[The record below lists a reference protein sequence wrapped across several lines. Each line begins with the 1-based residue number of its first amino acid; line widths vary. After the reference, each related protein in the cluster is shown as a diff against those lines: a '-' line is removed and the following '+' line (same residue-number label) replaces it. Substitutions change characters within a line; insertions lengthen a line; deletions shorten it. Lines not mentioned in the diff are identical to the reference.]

1 MSRDKGSRRQK
12 TRDRQPAKRTETDV
26 RAGGVRSPDFDLRR
40 THDAPVQEDG
50 RHRRQDLYQRI
61 SDSGTA
67 PAADAGTDDTVPWQA
82 FGEDSHIVQD
92 SGAGPRQSGQDFSP
106 RGSFHEGRQQDS
118 GYSGQDDSG
127 RLKRRDADFS
137 RRGSRE
143 LSGSTGASA
152 SSGAGSTGSG
162 GTPGGRRMYQHG
174 SRYQQRFQET
184 AKAGELKEKQPEPA
198 GAEDH
203 GHRRQDLYQG
213 TSEGGTAPAADAGT
227 DDMAFRQDSGGS
239 GRVKRR
245 DADFSR
251 RGSREPSGSG
261 GTGPF
266 ASSGAAST
274 GAGEPPGR
282 RRARQHGNKYQQ
294 RFQEAAK
301 AGEPKEKQPGA
312 GGGEPKRA
320 SKLEFTADELPP
332 ETADKKLTHARRKAE
347 RVEKKL
353 GDAEARLPSRK
364 KLRMETVSDPESG
377 KAKKRLKFEK
387 EVKSQRAHVKGP
399 LPLRPVKAGANMAI
413 GYAHKKIYQAEE
425 ENVGIKAAHRTELAG
440 EAGVRMAYHRH
451 MTAPYRRAA
460 KLQQRSARAN
470 ARLAYRQTLQ
480 DNPELKKKF
489 LARMWQKQKLKR
501 QYAKAAREAQK
512 TGKRA
517 KDAAVTTE
525 KIAAWVINTV
535 KRHPVICGIIFL
547 LLLVVFLIAS
557 LFSSFSNIGAGGL
570 GSIAASSYLA
580 EDADINN
587 AELIY
592 TEWETDLQMEI
603 GRVETDRPGY
613 DEYRYNI
620 GAIEHDPY
628 ILMGYLTS
636 VYQDFTC
643 EQIEGVL
650 RQLFNEQYSLTFTE
664 ETETRYRTETSVNP
678 ETGEETE
685 EEVPYE
691 WRILNVKLTATPLA
705 NLVVQRMDEEQKE
718 ICEILLQTKGCR
730 QYVEN
735 VFGTNWLPYVTSY
748 YGYRV
753 HPVSGGK
760 DYHTGVD
767 IGMPQGTEILA
778 GHDGTVT
785 LAGNAGGYGLCV
797 AIEGGAYG
805 GHTLTTKYGHCSQVL
820 VSAGQEVRAGDVIA
834 KVGSTGN
841 STGPHLHLEV
851 LVDGQYL
858 NPLYFADTGDTSER
872 RLPAAGAGGGGN
884 YFDYD
889 VPPEALADEKFAA
902 MLAEAEK
909 YLGYPYVWGG
919 ASPST
924 SFDCSGY
931 VSWVVN
937 HCGVGWN
944 FGRLTA
950 DGLLGVCTPVSSA
963 DARPGDLIFF
973 QGTYNTSG
981 ASHVGIYVGNGMMIH
996 CGDPISYANINTSYW
1011 QQHFYTFARL
1021 P

>member
-1 MSRDKGSRRQK
+1 MSRDKEFRRPK
-12 TRDRQPAKRTETDV
+12 DDAARQPARKTENDV
-26 RAGGVRSPDFDLRR
+26 RAGEVRSQDFDLRR
-40 THDAPVQEDG
+40 ARDAPLQEDNRHKG
-50 RHRRQDLYQRI
+50 RNLYQGA
-61 SDSGTA
+61 SEDSTI
-67 PAADAGTDDTVPWQA
+67 PAADS
-82 FGEDSHIVQD
+82 GEDYPASRQASGDSVQD
-92 SGAGPRQSGQDFSP
+92 SRGDLQQSGLDFSG
-106 RGSFHEGRQQDS
+106 RDSFRESRQQDS
-118 GYSGQDDSG
+118 G
-127 RLKRRDADFS
+127 RFRRQDADFS
-137 RRGSRE
+137 RHGSQE
-143 LSGSTGASA
+143 LSGSGSLETSTASE
-152 SSGAGSTGSG
+152 AGSTN
-162 GTPGGRRMYQHG
+162 
-174 SRYQQRFQET
+174 
-184 AKAGELKEKQPEPA
+184 AGE
-198 GAEDH
+198 
-203 GHRRQDLYQG
+203 
-213 TSEGGTAPAADAGT
+213 TS
-227 DDMAFRQDSGGS
+227 
-239 GRVKRR
+239 
-245 DADFSR
+245 
-251 RGSREPSGSG
+251 
-261 GTGPF
+261 
-266 ASSGAAST
+266 
-274 GAGEPPGR
+274 GR
-282 RRARQHGNKYQQ
+282 RRMHQHGNKYQQ

-301 AGEPKEKQPGA
+301 AEEPQEKQPGA
-312 GGGEPKRA
+312 AEGEPKRP

-332 ETADKKLTHARRKAE
+332 EAADKKLTQARRRAE

-353 GDAEARLPSRK
+353 EDAEARLPSRK
-364 KLRMETVSDPESG
+364 KLRMETASDPETG
-377 KAKKRLKFEK
+377 KAKKRLKFEQ
-387 EVKSQRAHVKGP
+387 EVKSQRVHVKGS
-399 LPLRPVKAGANMAI
+399 LPMRPVKAAANTAA

-425 ENVGIKAAHRTELAG
+425 ENIGVKAAHRTELVG
-440 EAGVRMAYHRH
+440 EAGARTLYHRH
-451 MTAPYRRAA
+451 KTAPYRRVT
-460 KLQQRSARAN
+460 KLQQKSARAN
-470 ARLAYRQTLQ
+470 AQFAYRQTLS
-480 DNPELKKKF
+480 DHPELKKNL

-525 KIAAWVINTV
+525 KIAASVVNAV
-535 KRHPVICGIIFL
+535 KRHPVICGILIL
-547 LLLVVFLIAS
+547 LLLVVFLITS
-557 LFSSFSNIGAGGL
+557 LFSSFSNIGTGGL
-570 GSIAASSYLA
+570 GSIAASTYLA
-580 EDADINN
+580 EDQDINN

-603 GRVETDRPGY
+603 DRVETDRPGY

-636 VYQDFTC
+636 AYQNFTY

-664 ETETRYRTETSVNP
+664 ETEIRYRTETHVDP
-678 ETGEETE
+678 DTGEETE

-691 WRILNVKLTATPLA
+691 WHILNVKLTATPLA
-705 NLVVQRMDEEQKE
+705 NLVVQRMSAEQKE
-718 ICEILLQTKGCR
+718 ICEILLQTKSNR
-730 QYVEN
+730 QYVKN

-753 HPVSGGK
+753 HPISGEK
-760 DYHTGVD
+760 NYHTGVD
-767 IGMPQGTEILA
+767 IGMAQGTEILA

-797 AIEGGAYG
+797 AIEGEAYE
-805 GHTLTTKYGHCSQVL
+805 GHTLTTKYGHCSQIL
-820 VSAGQEVRAGDVIA
+820 VSVGQEVKAGDVIA

-858 NPLYFADTGDTSER
+858 NPLYFADTGDTSSTG
-872 RLPAAGAGGGGN
+872 LPNIGAGGGGS

-889 VPPEALADEKFAA
+889 IPPEALADEQFAA
-902 MLAEAEK
+902 MIAEAEK

-919 ASPST
+919 ANPST
-924 SFDCSGY
+924 SFDCSGF

-937 HCGVGWN
+937 HTGWN

-963 DARPGDLIFF
+963 NARPGDLIFF

-1011 QQHFYTFARL
+1011 QSHFYTFGRL

>member
-1 MSRDKGSRRQK
+1 MSRDKEIRRQK
-12 TRDRQPAKRTETDV
+12 DAARQPARKTETDV
-26 RAGGVRSPDFDLRR
+26 RAGEMRGQDFDLRR
-40 THDAPVQEDG
+40 ARDAPGQEDNRHKG
-50 RHRRQDLYQRI
+50 RNLYQGA
-61 SDSGTA
+61 SEGGA
-67 PAADAGTDDTVPWQA
+67 VPAADSDMDFTASRQA
-82 FGEDSHIVQD
+82 SGDFVQD
-92 SGAGPRQSGQDFSP
+92 SRSDPQQSGPDFSG
-106 RGSFHEGRQQDS
+106 RDSFRESRRQDS
-118 GYSGQDDSG
+118 GYSGHSDSG
-127 RLKRRDADFS
+127 RFRHQDADFS
-137 RRGSRE
+137 RRGGQE
-143 LSGSTGASA
+143 LSGSGSSEASA
-152 SSGAGSTGSG
+152 ASEAGSTN
-162 GTPGGRRMYQHG
+162 
-174 SRYQQRFQET
+174 
-184 AKAGELKEKQPEPA
+184 AGE
-198 GAEDH
+198 
-203 GHRRQDLYQG
+203 
-213 TSEGGTAPAADAGT
+213 T
-227 DDMAFRQDSGGS
+227 
-239 GRVKRR
+239 
-245 DADFSR
+245 
-251 RGSREPSGSG
+251 
-261 GTGPF
+261 
-266 ASSGAAST
+266 
-274 GAGEPPGR
+274 PGR
-282 RRARQHGNKYQQ
+282 RRMHQHGNKYQQ

-301 AGEPKEKQPGA
+301 AEEPQEKQPGSA
-312 GGGEPKRA
+312 EGETKRP

-332 ETADKKLTHARRKAE
+332 EAADKKLTQARRRAE

-353 GDAEARLPSRK
+353 EDAEARLPSRK
-364 KLRMETVSDPESG
+364 KLRMETASDPETG
-377 KAKKRLKFEK
+377 KAKKRLKFEQ
-387 EVKSQRAHVKGP
+387 EVKSQRAHVKGS
-399 LPLRPVKAGANMAI
+399 LPMRPVKAAANTAA

-425 ENVGIKAAHRTELAG
+425 ENVGVKAAHRTELVG
-440 EAGVRMAYHRH
+440 EAGARTLYHRH
-451 MTAPYRRAA
+451 KTAPYRRVT
-460 KLQQRSARAN
+460 KLQQKSARAN
-470 ARLAYRQTLQ
+470 AQLAYRQTLS
-480 DNPELKKKF
+480 DYPELKKNF

-525 KIAAWVINTV
+525 KIAASVVNTV
-535 KRHPVICGIIFL
+535 KRHPVICGVLIL
-547 LLLVVFLIAS
+547 LLLVVFLITS
-557 LFSSFSNIGAGGL
+557 LFSSFSSIGTGGL
-570 GSIAASSYLA
+570 GSIAASTYLA
-580 EDADINN
+580 EDQDINN
-587 AELIY
+587 AELTY

-603 GRVETDRPGY
+603 DRVETDRPGY

-636 VYQDFTC
+636 AYQNFTY

-664 ETETRYRTETSVNP
+664 ETEIRYRTETRVDP

-691 WRILNVKLTATPLA
+691 WHILNVKLTATPLA
-705 NLVVQRMDEEQKE
+705 NLVVQRMSAEQKE
-718 ICEILLQTKGCR
+718 ICEILLQTKGNR
-730 QYVEN
+730 QYVQD

-753 HPVSGGK
+753 HPISGEK
-760 DYHTGVD
+760 NYHTGVD
-767 IGMPQGTEILA
+767 IGMAQGTEILA

-797 AIEGGAYG
+797 AIEGEAYE
-805 GHTLTTKYGHCSQVL
+805 GHTLTTKYGHCSQIL
-820 VSAGQEVRAGDVIA
+820 VSVGQEVKAGDAIA
-834 KVGSTGN
+834 RVGSTGN

-858 NPLYFADTGDTSER
+858 NPLYFADTGDTSSTG
-872 RLPAAGAGGGGN
+872 LPDIGAGGGGS

-889 VPPEALADEKFAA
+889 IPPEALADEQFAA
-902 MLAEAEK
+902 MIAEAEK

-924 SFDCSGY
+924 SFDCSGF

-937 HCGVGWN
+937 HTGWN

-1011 QQHFYTFARL
+1011 QSHFYTFGRL

>member
-1 MSRDKGSRRQK
+1 MDISRDKEFRRPK
-12 TRDRQPAKRTETDV
+12 DDAARQPARKTETDV
-26 RAGGVRSPDFDLRR
+26 RAGEVRSQDFDLRR
-40 THDAPVQEDG
+40 ARDAPVQEDNRHKG
-50 RHRRQDLYQRI
+50 RNLYQGASEGSTI
-61 SDSGTA
+61 
-67 PAADAGTDDTVPWQA
+67 PAADLGVDYPASRQA
-82 FGEDSHIVQD
+82 SGDSVQD
-92 SGAGPRQSGQDFSP
+92 SRGNPQQSGPDFSG
-106 RGSFHEGRQQDS
+106 RDSFRESRQQDS
-118 GYSGQDDSG
+118 GRFQ
-127 RLKRRDADFS
+127 RQDADFS
-137 RRGSRE
+137 RRGGQA
-143 LSGSTGASA
+143 LSGSGSSEASSA
-152 SSGAGSTGSG
+152 SETGSTN
-162 GTPGGRRMYQHG
+162 
-174 SRYQQRFQET
+174 
-184 AKAGELKEKQPEPA
+184 AGE
-198 GAEDH
+198 
-203 GHRRQDLYQG
+203 
-213 TSEGGTAPAADAGT
+213 T
-227 DDMAFRQDSGGS
+227 
-239 GRVKRR
+239 
-245 DADFSR
+245 
-251 RGSREPSGSG
+251 
-261 GTGPF
+261 
-266 ASSGAAST
+266 
-274 GAGEPPGR
+274 PGR
-282 RRARQHGNKYQQ
+282 RRMHQHGNKYQQ

-301 AGEPKEKQPGA
+301 AEEPQEKQPGA
-312 GGGEPKRA
+312 AEGEPKRP

-332 ETADKKLTHARRKAE
+332 EAADKKLTQARRRAE

-353 GDAEARLPSRK
+353 EDAEARLPSRK
-364 KLRMETVSDPESG
+364 KLRMETASDPETG
-377 KAKKRLKFEK
+377 KAKKRLKFEQ
-387 EVKSQRAHVKGP
+387 EVKSQRAHVKGS
-399 LPLRPVKAGANMAI
+399 LPMRPVKAAANTAV

-425 ENVGIKAAHRTELAG
+425 ENVGVKAAHRTELVG
-440 EAGVRMAYHRH
+440 EAGARTLYHRH
-451 MTAPYRRAA
+451 KTAPYRRVT
-460 KLQQRSARAN
+460 KLQQKSARAN
-470 ARLAYRQTLQ
+470 AQFAYRQTLS
-480 DNPELKKKF
+480 DHPELKKNL

-525 KIAAWVINTV
+525 KIAASVVNTV
-535 KRHPVICGIIFL
+535 KRHPVICGILIL
-547 LLLVVFLIAS
+547 LLLVVFLITS
-557 LFSSFSNIGAGGL
+557 LFSSFSNIGTGGL
-570 GSIAASSYLA
+570 GSIAASTYLA
-580 EDADINN
+580 EDQDINN

-603 GRVETDRPGY
+603 DRVETDRPGY

-636 VYQDFTC
+636 AYQNFTY

-664 ETETRYRTETSVNP
+664 ETEIRYRTETHIDP
-678 ETGEETE
+678 DTGEETE

-691 WRILNVKLTATPLA
+691 WHILNVKLTATPLA
-705 NLVVQRMDEEQKE
+705 NLVVQRMSAEQKE
-718 ICEILLQTKGCR
+718 ICEILLQTKGNR
-730 QYVEN
+730 QYVKN

-753 HPVSGGK
+753 HPISGEK
-760 DYHTGVD
+760 NYHTGVD
-767 IGMPQGTEILA
+767 IGMAQGTEILA

-797 AIEGGAYG
+797 AIEGEAYK
-805 GHTLTTKYGHCSQVL
+805 GHTLTTKYGHCSQIL
-820 VSAGQEVRAGDVIA
+820 VSVGQEVKAGDVIA

-858 NPLYFADTGDTSER
+858 NPLYFADTGDTSSTG
-872 RLPAAGAGGGGN
+872 LPNIGAGGGGS

-889 VPPEALADEKFAA
+889 IPPEALADEQFAA
-902 MLAEAEK
+902 MIAEAEK

-924 SFDCSGY
+924 SFDCSGF

-937 HCGVGWN
+937 HTGWN

-1011 QQHFYTFARL
+1011 QSHFYTFGRL

>member
-1 MSRDKGSRRQK
+1 MARDRNFQRKQK
-12 TRDRQPAKRTETDV
+12 DARMPTRDSHGEDRMAARQGE
-26 RAGGVRSPDFDLRR
+26 PDYDLRR
-40 THDAPVQEDG
+40 ARDAPSSGTSRNRRQAAPVQTETYG
-50 RHRRQDLYQRI
+50 
-61 SDSGTA
+61 SDIFAGCENSDTA
-67 PAADAGTDDTVPWQA
+67 A
-82 FGEDSHIVQD
+82 QD
-92 SGAGPRQSGQDFSP
+92 SPTQVFPGQEPTGSEPYVPETRRGSQGQGNAAYRDSRQEDFSQGSPGRRNTAYQNFKQEEPRQ
-106 RGSFHEGRQQDS
+106 
-118 GYSGQDDSG
+118 
-127 RLKRRDADFS
+127 ADFS
-137 RRGSRE
+137 
-143 LSGSTGASA
+143 
-152 SSGAGSTGSG
+152 
-162 GTPGGRRMYQHG
+162 
-174 SRYQQRFQET
+174 QE
-184 AKAGELKEKQPEPA
+184 
-198 GAEDH
+198 
-203 GHRRQDLYQG
+203 
-213 TSEGGTAPAADAGT
+213 S
-227 DDMAFRQDSGGS
+227 
-239 GRVKRR
+239 
-245 DADFSR
+245 
-251 RGSREPSGSG
+251 
-261 GTGPF
+261 
-266 ASSGAAST
+266 
-274 GAGEPPGR
+274 PGR
-282 RRARQHGNKYQQ
+282 RNAAYQNFRQEESPQENSRQTVFAEHGPKGADSRYGKLFQEGAGAQKGEEKSGQAGRRNRTRQHGNKYQQ

-301 AGEPKEKQPGA
+301 AGEPQEKPPEA
-312 GGGEPKRA
+312 AEGEPKRP

-332 ETADKKLTHARRKAE
+332 ETADKKLTKARRKAE
-347 RVEKKL
+347 RTAEKL
-353 GDAEARLPSRK
+353 EQAENRLPARR
-364 KLRMETVSDPESG
+364 KLRMETSSDPGTG

-399 LPLRPVKAGANMAI
+399 VPMRPVKAGANMAV
-413 GYAHKKIYQAEE
+413 GYAHKKIYQAEN
-425 ENVGIKAAHRTELAG
+425 ENVGIKAAHRTELVSESG
-440 EAGVRMAYHRH
+440 LRMAYHRH
-451 MTAPYRRAA
+451 KTAPYRRVA

-470 ARLAYRQTLQ
+470 ARLAYRQTLH
-480 DNPELKKKF
+480 DSPELKKNL
-489 LARMWQKQKLKR
+489 LARMWQKQKIKR
-501 QYAKAAREAQK
+501 QYAKAAREAK
-512 TGKRA
+512 KAGKRA

-525 KIAAWVINTV
+525 KIAAGVV
-535 KRHPVICGIIFL
+535 HAVRRHPVICGIVLL
-547 LLLVVFLIAS
+547 LLLVFFLIAS
-557 LFSSFSNIGAGGL
+557 LISSFSNLGAGGL
-570 GSIAASSYLA
+570 GSLAAD
-580 EDADINN
+580 DADINN
-587 AELIY
+587 AELAY
-592 TEWETDLQMEI
+592 TEWETDLQMQI
-603 GRVETDRPGY
+603 NRVESDRPGY

-620 GAIEHDPY
+620 GPIEHDSY
-628 ILMGYLTS
+628 VLMGYLTS
-636 VYQDFTC
+636 AYQNFTYA
-643 EQIEGVL
+643 QIEGVL
-650 RQLFNEQYSLTFTE
+650 RELFNGQYSLSFSE
-664 ETETRYRTETSVNP
+664 ETETRYRTETSVDP

-691 WRILNVKLTATPLA
+691 WHILNVTLTSTPLE
-705 NLVVQRMDEEQKE
+705 NLVVSRMNADQKE
-718 ICEILLQTKGCR
+718 ICEILLQTKGNR
-730 QYVEN
+730 QYVKN

-753 HPVSGGK
+753 HPISGGK
-760 DYHTGVD
+760 NYHTGVD

-785 LAGNAGGYGLCV
+785 LAGEAGGYGLCV
-797 AIEGGAYG
+797 AIEGEAYE
-805 GHTLTTKYGHCSQVL
+805 GHSLTTKYGHCSQIL
-820 VSAGQEVRAGDVIA
+820 VSAGQEVKAGDVIA

-851 LVDGQYL
+851 LVDGQYM

-872 RLPAAGAGGGGN
+872 HLPEAGAGGGGN

>member
-1 MSRDKGSRRQK
+1 MSRDKEFRRPK
-12 TRDRQPAKRTETDV
+12 DDAARQPARKTENDV
-26 RAGGVRSPDFDLRR
+26 RTGEVRGQDFDLRR
-40 THDAPVQEDG
+40 ACDAPLQEDN
-50 RHRRQDLYQRI
+50 RHRGRKLYQRA
-61 SDSGTA
+61 SEDGTI
-67 PAADAGTDDTVPWQA
+67 PAADSGVDYPAPRQA
-82 FGEDSHIVQD
+82 SGDSVQD
-92 SGAGPRQSGQDFSP
+92 SRGDPQQSGLDFSG
-106 RGSFHEGRQQDS
+106 RDSLHESRQQDS
-118 GYSGQDDSG
+118 GRFRHQ
-127 RLKRRDADFS
+127 DADFS
-137 RRGSRE
+137 RRGGQA
-143 LSGSTGASA
+143 LSGSGSSEAFSA
-152 SSGAGSTGSG
+152 SETGSTN
-162 GTPGGRRMYQHG
+162 
-174 SRYQQRFQET
+174 
-184 AKAGELKEKQPEPA
+184 AGE
-198 GAEDH
+198 
-203 GHRRQDLYQG
+203 
-213 TSEGGTAPAADAGT
+213 T
-227 DDMAFRQDSGGS
+227 
-239 GRVKRR
+239 
-245 DADFSR
+245 
-251 RGSREPSGSG
+251 
-261 GTGPF
+261 
-266 ASSGAAST
+266 
-274 GAGEPPGR
+274 PGR
-282 RRARQHGNKYQQ
+282 RRMHQHGNKYQQ

-301 AGEPKEKQPGA
+301 AEEPQEKQPGA
-312 GGGEPKRA
+312 AEGEPKRP

-332 ETADKKLTHARRKAE
+332 EAADKKLTQARRRAE

-353 GDAEARLPSRK
+353 EDAEARLPSRK
-364 KLRMETVSDPESG
+364 KLRMETTSDPETG
-377 KAKKRLKFEK
+377 KAKKRLKFEQ
-387 EVKSQRAHVKGP
+387 EVKSQRAHVKGS
-399 LPLRPVKAGANMAI
+399 LPMRPVKAAANTAA

-425 ENVGIKAAHRTELAG
+425 ENVGVKAAHRAELVG
-440 EAGVRMAYHRH
+440 EAGARTLYHRH
-451 MTAPYRRAA
+451 KTAPYRRVT
-460 KLQQRSARAN
+460 KLQQKSARAN
-470 ARLAYRQTLQ
+470 AQLAYRQTLS
-480 DNPELKKKF
+480 DHPELKKNL

-525 KIAAWVINTV
+525 KIAASVVNTV
-535 KRHPVICGIIFL
+535 KRHPVICGILVL
-547 LLLVVFLIAS
+547 LLLVVFLISS
-557 LFSSFSNIGAGGL
+557 LFSSFSNIGTGGL
-570 GSIAASSYLA
+570 GSIAASTYLA
-580 EDADINN
+580 EDQDINN

-592 TEWETDLQMEI
+592 TEWETDLQMKI
-603 GRVETDRPGY
+603 DRVETDRPGY

-636 VYQDFTC
+636 AYQNFTY

-664 ETETRYRTETSVNP
+664 ETEIRYRTETHVDP
-678 ETGEETE
+678 DTGEETE

-691 WRILNVKLTATPLA
+691 WHILNVKLTATPLA
-705 NLVVQRMDEEQKE
+705 NLVVQRMSAEQKE
-718 ICEILLQTKGCR
+718 ICEILLQTKGNR
-730 QYVEN
+730 QYVKN

-753 HPVSGGK
+753 HPISGEK
-760 DYHTGVD
+760 NYHTGVD
-767 IGMPQGTEILA
+767 IGMAQGTEILA

-785 LAGNAGGYGLCV
+785 LAGNAGDYGLCV
-797 AIEGGAYG
+797 AIEGEAYK
-805 GHTLTTKYGHCSQVL
+805 GHTLTTKYGHCSQIL
-820 VSAGQEVRAGDVIA
+820 VSVGQEVKAGDVIA

-858 NPLYFADTGDTSER
+858 NPLYFADTGDTSSTG
-872 RLPAAGAGGGGN
+872 LPDIGAGGGGS

-889 VPPEALADEKFAA
+889 IPPEALADEQFAA
-902 MLAEAEK
+902 MIAEAEK

-924 SFDCSGY
+924 SFDCSGF

-937 HCGVGWN
+937 HTGWN

-1011 QQHFYTFARL
+1011 QSHFYTFGRL

>member
-1 MSRDKGSRRQK
+1 MSRDKEFRRSK
-12 TRDRQPAKRTETDV
+12 DDAARQPARKTENDV
-26 RAGGVRSPDFDLRR
+26 RAGEVLSQDFDLRR
-40 THDAPVQEDG
+40 ACDAPLQEDN
-50 RHRRQDLYQRI
+50 RHRGRNLYQRA
-61 SDSGTA
+61 SEDGTI
-67 PAADAGTDDTVPWQA
+67 PAADSGVDYPVPQPV
-82 FGEDSHIVQD
+82 FGDSVQD
-92 SGAGPRQSGQDFSP
+92 SRGDPQQSGLDFSG
-106 RGSFHEGRQQDS
+106 RDSLHESRQQDS
-118 GYSGQDDSG
+118 G
-127 RLKRRDADFS
+127 RFRRQDADFS
-137 RRGSRE
+137 RRGGQA
-143 LSGSTGASA
+143 LSGSGSSEASSA
-152 SSGAGSTGSG
+152 SEAGSTN
-162 GTPGGRRMYQHG
+162 
-174 SRYQQRFQET
+174 
-184 AKAGELKEKQPEPA
+184 AGE
-198 GAEDH
+198 
-203 GHRRQDLYQG
+203 
-213 TSEGGTAPAADAGT
+213 T
-227 DDMAFRQDSGGS
+227 
-239 GRVKRR
+239 
-245 DADFSR
+245 
-251 RGSREPSGSG
+251 
-261 GTGPF
+261 
-266 ASSGAAST
+266 
-274 GAGEPPGR
+274 PGR
-282 RRARQHGNKYQQ
+282 RRMHQHGNKYQQ

-301 AGEPKEKQPGA
+301 AEEPQEKQPGSA
-312 GGGEPKRA
+312 EGEPKQP

-332 ETADKKLTHARRKAE
+332 EAADKKLTQARRRAE

-353 GDAEARLPSRK
+353 EDAEARLPSRK
-364 KLRMETVSDPESG
+364 KLRMETASDPETG
-377 KAKKRLKFEK
+377 KAKKRLKFEQ
-387 EVKSQRAHVKGP
+387 EVKSQRAHVKGS
-399 LPLRPVKAGANMAI
+399 LPMRPVKAAANTAV

-425 ENVGIKAAHRTELAG
+425 ENIGVKAAHRTELVG
-440 EAGVRMAYHRH
+440 EAGVRTLYHRH
-451 MTAPYRRAA
+451 KTAPYRRVT
-460 KLQQRSARAN
+460 KLQQKSARAN
-470 ARLAYRQTLQ
+470 AQFAYRQTLS
-480 DNPELKKKF
+480 DHPELKKNL

-525 KIAAWVINTV
+525 KIAASVVNTV
-535 KRHPVICGIIFL
+535 KRHPVICGILIL
-547 LLLVVFLIAS
+547 LLLVVFLITS
-557 LFSSFSNIGAGGL
+557 LFSSFSNIGTGGL
-570 GSIAASSYLA
+570 GSIAASTYLA
-580 EDADINN
+580 EDQDINY

-603 GRVETDRPGY
+603 DRVETDLPGY

-636 VYQDFTC
+636 AYQNFTY

-664 ETETRYRTETSVNP
+664 ETEIRYRTETHVDP
-678 ETGEETE
+678 DTGEETE

-691 WRILNVKLTATPLA
+691 WHILNVKLTATPLA
-705 NLVVQRMDEEQKE
+705 NLVVQRMSAEQKE
-718 ICEILLQTKGCR
+718 ICEILLQTKGNR
-730 QYVEN
+730 QYVKN

-753 HPVSGGK
+753 HPISGEK
-760 DYHTGVD
+760 NYHTGVD
-767 IGMPQGTEILA
+767 IGMVQGTEILA

-797 AIEGGAYG
+797 AIEGEAYK
-805 GHTLTTKYGHCSQVL
+805 GHTLTTKYGHCSQIL
-820 VSAGQEVRAGDVIA
+820 VSVGQEVKAGDVIA

-858 NPLYFADTGDTSER
+858 NPLYFADTGDTSSTG
-872 RLPAAGAGGGGN
+872 LPNIGAGGGGS

-889 VPPEALADEKFAA
+889 IPPEALADEQFAA
-902 MLAEAEK
+902 MIAEAEK

-924 SFDCSGY
+924 SFDCSGF

-937 HCGVGWN
+937 HTGWN

-1011 QQHFYTFARL
+1011 QSHFYTFGRL

>member
-1 MSRDKGSRRQK
+1 MDMSRDKEIRRQK
-12 TRDRQPAKRTETDV
+12 DAARQPARKTETDV
-26 RAGGVRSPDFDLRR
+26 RAGEMRGQDFDLRR
-40 THDAPVQEDG
+40 ARDAPGQEDNRHKG
-50 RHRRQDLYQRI
+50 RNLYQRV
-61 SDSGTA
+61 SEGGTV
-67 PAADAGTDDTVPWQA
+67 PAADSGVDFTASRQA
-82 FGEDSHIVQD
+82 SGDSVQD
-92 SGAGPRQSGQDFSP
+92 SRSDPQESGPDFSG
-106 RGSFHEGRQQDS
+106 RDSFRESRQQDS
-118 GYSGQDDSG
+118 GHSDSG
-127 RLKRRDADFS
+127 RFRRQDADFS
-137 RRGSRE
+137 RRGGQE
-143 LSGSTGASA
+143 LSGSGSSEVSA
-152 SSGAGSTGSG
+152 SSEAGSTN
-162 GTPGGRRMYQHG
+162 
-174 SRYQQRFQET
+174 
-184 AKAGELKEKQPEPA
+184 AGE
-198 GAEDH
+198 
-203 GHRRQDLYQG
+203 
-213 TSEGGTAPAADAGT
+213 T
-227 DDMAFRQDSGGS
+227 
-239 GRVKRR
+239 
-245 DADFSR
+245 
-251 RGSREPSGSG
+251 
-261 GTGPF
+261 
-266 ASSGAAST
+266 
-274 GAGEPPGR
+274 PGR
-282 RRARQHGNKYQQ
+282 RRMHQHGNKYQQ

-301 AGEPKEKQPGA
+301 AEEPQEKQPGA
-312 GGGEPKRA
+312 AEGEPKRP

-332 ETADKKLTHARRKAE
+332 EAADKKLTQARRKAE

-353 GDAEARLPSRK
+353 EDAEARLPSRK
-364 KLRMETVSDPESG
+364 KLRMETASDPETG
-377 KAKKRLKFEK
+377 KAKKRLKFEQ
-387 EVKSQRAHVKGP
+387 EVKSQRAHVKGS
-399 LPLRPVKAGANMAI
+399 LPMRPVKAAANTAA

-425 ENVGIKAAHRTELAG
+425 ENVGVKAAHRTELVG
-440 EAGVRMAYHRH
+440 EAGARTLYHRH
-451 MTAPYRRAA
+451 KTAPYRRVT
-460 KLQQRSARAN
+460 KLQQKSARAN
-470 ARLAYRQTLQ
+470 AQLAYRQTLS
-480 DNPELKKKF
+480 DHPELKKNF

-525 KIAAWVINTV
+525 KIAASVVNTV
-535 KRHPVICGIIFL
+535 KRHPVICGVLIL
-547 LLLVVFLIAS
+547 LLLVVFLITS
-557 LFSSFSNIGAGGL
+557 LFSSFSSIGTGGL
-570 GSIAASSYLA
+570 GSIAASTYLA
-580 EDADINN
+580 EDQDINN

-603 GRVETDRPGY
+603 DRVETDRPGY

-636 VYQDFTC
+636 AYQNFTYG
-643 EQIEGVL
+643 QIEGVL

-664 ETETRYRTETSVNP
+664 ETEIRYRTETRVDP

-691 WRILNVKLTATPLA
+691 WHILNVKLTPTPLA
-705 NLVVQRMDEEQKE
+705 NLVVQRMSAEQKE
-718 ICEILLQTKGCR
+718 ICEILLQTKGNR
-730 QYVEN
+730 QYVQN

-753 HPVSGGK
+753 HPISGEK
-760 DYHTGVD
+760 NYHTGVD
-767 IGMPQGTEILA
+767 IGMAQGTEILA

-797 AIEGGAYG
+797 AIEGEAYE
-805 GHTLTTKYGHCSQVL
+805 GHTLTTKYGHCSQIL
-820 VSAGQEVRAGDVIA
+820 VSVGQEVKAGDVIA

-858 NPLYFADTGDTSER
+858 NPLYFADTGDTSSTG
-872 RLPAAGAGGGGN
+872 LPDIGAGGGGS

-889 VPPEALADEKFAA
+889 IPPEALADEQFAA
-902 MLAEAEK
+902 MIAEAEK

-924 SFDCSGY
+924 SFDCSGF

-937 HCGVGWN
+937 HTGWN

-1011 QQHFYTFARL
+1011 QSHFYTFGRL